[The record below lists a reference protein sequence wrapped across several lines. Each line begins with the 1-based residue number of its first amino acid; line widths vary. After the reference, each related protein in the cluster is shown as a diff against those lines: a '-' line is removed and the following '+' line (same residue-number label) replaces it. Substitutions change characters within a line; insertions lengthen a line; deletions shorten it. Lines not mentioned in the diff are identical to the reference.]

1 MTTTTSHIALEPGSD
16 PRLARVCRLVGPH
29 AISLVT
35 TVSPAGIANMAPF
48 SFAMACEYEPPMIYF
63 ELGAIATLK
72 RRRPFDYDECGR
84 AGATRGNL

>member
-1 MTTTTSHIALEPGSD
+1 
-16 PRLARVCRLVGPH
+16 
-29 AISLVT
+29 
-35 TVSPAGIANMAPF
+35 MAPF